1 MHALNESCIIT
12 FNRIILNSVP
22 YLYYSVLLD
31 RELSKFP
38 DVLDFC
44 KSLYADRYRSPY
56 LMGYMVDTYEEM
68 LEQGCGDKQET
79 LDKASEVNRSSSAR
93 SCNNPKFSDR
103 GQALANN
110 SHSDQTYTVCLYI
123 CFFWQFSLWKDL
135 FV

>member
-1 MHALNESCIIT
+1 MKL
-12 FNRIILNSVP
+12 SVP
-22 YLYYSVLLD
+22 CLFYSVLLD

-79 LDKASEVNRSSSAR
+79 LDKASEVNRIST
-93 SCNNPKFSDR
+93 K
-103 GQALANN
+103 
-110 SHSDQTYTVCLYI
+110 VLY
-123 CFFWQFSLWKDL
+123 
-135 FV
+135 